1 MKSRFLHLLA
11 SVLLI
16 TTFAGN
22 LFAANPK
29 REMRS
34 TWLTLVS
41 NIDWPSTKGTSA
53 SAQAAQKQELIA
65 YLDNL
70 EELNMTSTCLHIRTM
85 GDAAYPSEY
94 APWSSYISG
103 TRGVSPGW
111 DPLAF
116 FVEECHKRG
125 IEFHAWMNPY
135 RVTTNVAKSLEDIA
149 KDSETKEEYVVY
161 RALYEDRKQ
170 IVVTRTS
177 STNIG
182 LSMLAT
188 ISAYDMGFENLET
201 TLNL

>member
-125 IEFHAWMNPY
+125 IEVMY
-135 RVTTNVAKSLEDIA
+135 
-149 KDSETKEEYVVY
+149 
-161 RALYEDRKQ
+161 
-170 IVVTRTS
+170 
-177 STNIG
+177 G
-182 LSMLAT
+182 
-188 ISAYDMGFENLET
+188 
-201 TLNL
+201 